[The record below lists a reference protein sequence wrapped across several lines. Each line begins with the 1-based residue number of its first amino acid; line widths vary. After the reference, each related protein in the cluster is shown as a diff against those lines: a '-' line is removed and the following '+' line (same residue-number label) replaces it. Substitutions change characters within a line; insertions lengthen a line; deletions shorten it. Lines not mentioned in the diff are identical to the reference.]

1 MTETSEDFAE
11 QIRHAKKQL
20 RTQIGDYRKLFT
32 EIEAYA
38 RGEIERIQHETASG
52 SAVPV
57 IDFRDL
63 DRPGAADI
71 ERVKRA
77 GCAIIRGT
85 LSRDEVIEQDE
96 ALGRYITDNGYYE
109 TEFDP
114 GKDQYFGEL
123 QSSRPQI
130 FGIYWSPTQIW
141 ARQHPHLAK
150 ARSFMNRLWISESE
164 GYKHFDPDRECTYAD
179 RVRRREPKS
188 ASLGLSPHVDAGSV
202 ERWLDESYQKVYR
215 HIFNNNFSRYDP
227 FDGAYRTQV
236 REIPSPAVAS
246 VFRTFQGWTAL
257 TEQGPGDGTLKLV
270 PTTSAMPYMLL
281 RALQDDVPEDDL
293 CGALPR
299 RAMVI
304 NEQWHRLL
312 LDGLVSIPK
321 VYPGDTV
328 WWHPDTIHA
337 VEEEHSG
344 EGYSNVIYIGAAPY
358 CAKNAAFLP
367 RQAEAFLAGRSSP
380 DFAAEDFEVSYP
392 DRAKLED
399 LTDLGKLQM
408 GLSQG

>member
-1 MTETSEDFAE
+1 MTENKENFAE
-11 QIRHAKKQL
+11 QIREVKKEL
-20 RTQIGDYRKLFT
+20 RAQIGDYKKLFT
-32 EIEAYA
+32 EIEAHTKA
-38 RGEIERIQHETASG
+38 EIERIKQESANG
-52 SAVPV
+52 SAVPS
-57 IDFRDL
+57 IEFQDL
-63 DRPGAADI
+63 DQPGAADI
-71 ERVKRA
+71 KRVKRA
-77 GCAIIRGT
+77 GCAIIRNT
-85 LSRDEVIEQDE
+85 FPREQVIEQNE
-96 ALGRYITDNGYYE
+96 MLGHYITDNGYYKVKI
-109 TEFDP
+109 DP
-114 GKDQYFGEL
+114 KKDQYFGEL

-150 ARSFMNRLWISESE
+150 ARSFMNRLWITESE
-164 GYKHFDPDRECTYAD
+164 GHKHFDPDRECTYAD

-202 ERWLDESYQKVYR
+202 ERWLDENYRKVYR
-215 HIFNNNFSRYDP
+215 HIFDNNFNQYNP

-236 REIPSPAVAS
+236 KEIPSPAVAS

-257 TEQGPGDGTLKLV
+257 TEQGPGDGTLMLV
-270 PTTSAMPYMLL
+270 PTTAAMPYMLL

-304 NEQWHRLL
+304 NEQWHQLL
-312 LDGLVSIPK
+312 LEGLVPIPK

-358 CAKNAAFLP
+358 CEKNAAFLP
-367 RQAEAFLAGRSSP
+367 KQAEAFLAGKSSP
-380 DFAAEDFEVSYP
+380 DFADEDYEITYP
-392 DRAKLED
+392 NRAKLED

-408 GLSQG
+408 GL